1 MIIDL
6 VLCAVLVVSAIVAY
20 KRGLLQS
27 LKRLVSYLGAFYISY
42 RFTAPVSEWI
52 YQKLIRPFTIDKVKE
67 AIFSGK
73 AHDDGYAYLQWIKE
87 AEAISKK
94 AADVATYV
102 VDNYL
107 EKSILPVVHSITS
120 LVLFV
125 VSAILLSLILSALF
139 RLILQSR
146 PFRGI
151 DSLAGLAVGFVEGL
165 LLVALLASLLALF
178 GSSLSTGAFAAAV
191 KESRFVELASEVL
204 LPLLSSALPLPVAK
218 H

>member
-6 VLCAVLVVSAIVAY
+6 ILCAVLVVSAIVAY
-20 KRGLLQS
+20 KRGLMQS
-27 LKRLVSYLGAFYISY
+27 LKRLVSYLGAFYLSY
-42 RFTAPVSEWI
+42 RFTAPVSDWV
-52 YQKLIRPFTIDKVKE
+52 YRKLIRPFAIDKIKE

-87 AEAISKK
+87 AEAVSKK
-94 AADVATYV
+94 AADVAAYV

-107 EKSILPVVHSITS
+107 EKTVLPVVHSITS

-125 VSAILLSLILSALF
+125 VSSILLSLILGALI
-139 RLILQSR
+139 RLVLRSG
-146 PFRGI
+146 PFRGV

-165 LLVALLASLLALF
+165 LLVAILASLLAVF
-178 GSSLSTGAFAAAV
+178 GSTLSEGVFAAMV

-204 LPLLSSALPLPVAK
+204 LPLLSSALPFPVAK
-218 H
+218 S